1 MATIAGVTFLALLLP
16 VKARIAGEAGFT
28 GSIGDLLDGVA
39 VLVLGWREGAACS
52 VSDSVVGLGAD
63 STSDAV
69 VVDGR
74 GWVQFSV
81 LGGILAVDVR
91 TGGPSELRVLGI
103 RLRSWRQDGGGTES
117 AGAGRVKDIRG
128 DGERSHRREDSGTG
142 KHDKGRAGD
151 KRGAGAKRGTDAE
164 RDTGAERGT
173 VAESGADAEKE
184 PKFRRV
190 LTGFTELRR
199 YLAPT
204 VRKRTLAFIRE
215 VWSLLHFDLDVDV
228 EYGFDDP
235 GYTGMLYAAHLSVG
249 RILGLEGLCLWPNF
263 TAEMLEIS
271 GKLGLRFVPLSLV
284 WSLARFALSKTIR
297 PLWWKNRRIR
307 LFGAK
312 RGA

>member
-1 MATIAGVTFLALLLP
+1 MAAG
-16 VKARIAGEAGFT
+16 
-28 GSIGDLLDGVA
+28 
-39 VLVLGWREGAACS
+39 
-52 VSDSVVGLGAD
+52 
-63 STSDAV
+63 
-69 VVDGR
+69 
-74 GWVQFSV
+74 
-81 LGGILAVDVR
+81 
-91 TGGPSELRVLGI
+91 LRVPGPAGS
-103 RLRSWRQDGGGTES
+103 RTS
-117 AGAGRVKDIRG
+117 AATAREAIVAKTPERASTTRGAPVT
-128 DGERSHRREDSGTG
+128 SG
-142 KHDKGRAGD
+142 
-151 KRGAGAKRGTDAE
+151 GAGAKRGTDAE